1 MNTNQNQIINDLNNN
16 NNNNNN
22 LLNNQFNLNEN
33 INKSNNSISNSA
45 FNLINQD
52 NSNIDINNQI
62 INNQNENTIKYIN
75 LIENE
80 LKSLGHTLNDSL
92 FYNQIITILDKLSS
106 PNNFNRTLFNHI
118 INYAKFDIEKPIK
131 IFDFFEKYFE
141 IYDKMKESRD
151 KLALENINENKIIE
165 QNKLNIIQ
173 LNNTEF
179 INEDGLSNNSKLE
192 FIFKIL
198 KSDVNNININKTIK
212 NIYIVFGNE
221 KIIFDINQPFIKKTL
236 LIKNMQQLENLLF
249 IYIKSNNEDKLIDTI
264 NPKNL
269 LENPTTKNF
278 DFFEI
283 SFLWIN
289 SMINYLQKKIN
300 LLEKNIQY
308 SKDNISL
315 LNTSINQLEN
325 ILKNYFTQVPRSEH
339 SNIISNLIGN
349 EMEISDKIENFILKT
364 IGQEA
369 ILIWDIIVFYLIRI
383 LLFLCFIECFQR
395 FDLISI
401 VFCFIIIFIEN
412 NIFSKK
418 YIYYFLSFLIGSFLI
433 DFAYLI
439 IESKYLKIIKHF
451 ENPERGKLSRKIT
464 FILNI
469 IKVIIKVILS
479 FCLWKVSIQYKLEL
493 INLEHSKRVKE
504 TEFDKEFNR
513 KFKRINFNTQKKN
526 NSNNK
531 SDIRGN
537 ENINDEIY

>member
-1 MNTNQNQIINDLNNN
+1 
-16 NNNNNN
+16 
-22 LLNNQFNLNEN
+22 
-33 INKSNNSISNSA
+33 
-45 FNLINQD
+45 
-52 NSNIDINNQI
+52 
-62 INNQNENTIKYIN
+62 
-75 LIENE
+75 
-80 LKSLGHTLNDSL
+80 
-92 FYNQIITILDKLSS
+92 
-106 PNNFNRTLFNHI
+106 
-118 INYAKFDIEKPIK
+118 
-131 IFDFFEKYFE
+131 
-141 IYDKMKESRD
+141 MKESRD

-198 KSDVNNININKTIK
+198 KSDFNNININKTIK

-289 SMINYLQKKIN
+289 SMINYLQKKTN

>member
-1 MNTNQNQIINDLNNN
+1 
-16 NNNNNN
+16 
-22 LLNNQFNLNEN
+22 
-33 INKSNNSISNSA
+33 
-45 FNLINQD
+45 
-52 NSNIDINNQI
+52 
-62 INNQNENTIKYIN
+62 
-75 LIENE
+75 
-80 LKSLGHTLNDSL
+80 
-92 FYNQIITILDKLSS
+92 
-106 PNNFNRTLFNHI
+106 
-118 INYAKFDIEKPIK
+118 
-131 IFDFFEKYFE
+131 
-141 IYDKMKESRD
+141 
-151 KLALENINENKIIE
+151 
-165 QNKLNIIQ
+165 
-173 LNNTEF
+173 
-179 INEDGLSNNSKLE
+179 
-192 FIFKIL
+192 
-198 KSDVNNININKTIK
+198 
-212 NIYIVFGNE
+212 
-221 KIIFDINQPFIKKTL
+221 
-236 LIKNMQQLENLLF
+236 
-249 IYIKSNNEDKLIDTI
+249 
-264 NPKNL
+264 
-269 LENPTTKNF
+269 
-278 DFFEI
+278 
-283 SFLWIN
+283 
-289 SMINYLQKKIN
+289 
-300 LLEKNIQY
+300 
-308 SKDNISL
+308 
-315 LNTSINQLEN
+315 
-325 ILKNYFTQVPRSEH
+325 
-339 SNIISNLIGN
+339 
-349 EMEISDKIENFILKT
+349 MEISDKIENFILKT

-401 VFCFIIIFIEN
+401 IFCFIIIFIEN

-526 NSNNK
+526 NFNNK

>member
-1 MNTNQNQIINDLNNN
+1 MNTNQNQIINDLNNNN

-62 INNQNENTIKYIN
+62 ITNQNENNIKYIN

-92 FYNQIITILDKLSS
+92 FYNQIIKILDKLSS

-118 INYAKFDIEKPIK
+118 INYAKFDIEKLIK

-165 QNKLNIIQ
+165 KNKLNIIQ

-401 VFCFIIIFIEN
+401 IFCFIIIFIEN
-412 NIFSKK
+412 NIFS
-418 YIYYFLSFLIGSFLI
+418 
-433 DFAYLI
+433 
-439 IESKYLKIIKHF
+439 
-451 ENPERGKLSRKIT
+451 
-464 FILNI
+464 
-469 IKVIIKVILS
+469 
-479 FCLWKVSIQYKLEL
+479 
-493 INLEHSKRVKE
+493 
-504 TEFDKEFNR
+504 
-513 KFKRINFNTQKKN
+513 
-526 NSNNK
+526 
-531 SDIRGN
+531 
-537 ENINDEIY
+537 